1 MVNIGNLNL
10 RINADIR
17 GLQRDFRRVSVVTQR
32 AGRTAS
38 RSFNRTL
45 VVGFSGLRSQVNRAI
60 TAAFSGVRGIIN
72 NVLQGVG
79 QSIGQNIFNS
89 ITNAVSEFT
98 SGIFSAGIAV
108 EQLGVAFE
116 TIIGDATRAKNLLEE
131 IGVFARATPFELPE
145 VQSASRQLLAFGV
158 ESERIIPT
166 LRRLG
171 DIASGLGIRLEE
183 LAFLYGQTRTQQ
195 TLYTQDI
202 NQFASRGV
210 PIYEKLAEV
219 LGTVPTEVKKI
230 AAEGKIGFRELQLVI
245 ADLTNEGGQF
255 FNLMEKQSKTIGG
268 QISNLSD
275 QFTRLNVSVF
285 EAFQPLTGEVISILA
300 EITKQAVNQE
310 GVFGQIRIRSQEIAA
325 ELATNT
331 DLADNLGNLFATVVS
346 ESLTLIVDLAQN
358 LTDTLSKNPE
368 IIKQSIDGMIAFIQ
382 NLNAAVTLAGELS
395 SYLINAVKSLNDF
408 VKNRSQSF
416 KDSGVGGGSQIM
428 IGKDGKLIRP
438 IEIKEGQITWQMG
451 EAEEAFNRRSQL
463 RSRSGSSPIAQAEKQ
478 TKASD
483 NFIEALLS
491 PRRRTI
497 TSTASPRTR
506 TRTTPAIRVGS
517 SSGVAQ
523 LARDA
528 ERLDG
533 ELARVLDRTKRFRVR
548 IDDINSR
555 FSRNTPQQRYA
566 RQIANI
572 SQTYNRFGEE
582 LDKNIGRIKELQ
594 GELQAQGRGSAELN
608 DRLKELTTTRNQL
621 NTAEEKAI
629 ANARIENQLQ
639 KESRR
644 ISFDQSLSAD
654 RLSLAQ
660 QQAGILEG
668 RGNIFESDA
677 LNRRA
682 AISAARESYELTRR
696 DLNNQLNSGGLEIEE
711 FNKKIA
717 MLEDQTATSIAGIKD
732 QFNSARRFIEPLG
745 EVISGTLKDV
755 FTGAV
760 SLGEGIQKFFK
771 GVVDS
776 LLDVVINI
784 LTNQI
789 ITGVLGLFGGGG
801 GLLGGLLGGGGGGGL
816 LGGLLGGGGFPG
828 FAEGGIVTGPT
839 LATVGE
845 RGSEAIVPLKN
856 GSIPVSFNGGSTA
869 PPVVSNVSVVVNN
882 DGSSEISNGQANI
895 LTNRVKTVVVQE
907 LENQKRPGGILY
919 GSGA

>member
-1 MVNIGNLNL
+1 MVDIGNLNL

-17 GLQRDFRRVSVVTQR
+17 GLQRDFRRVSVVTRR
-32 AGRTAS
+32 AGRSAA
-38 RSFNRTL
+38 RSFSTTISR
-45 VVGFSGLRSQVNRAI
+45 GFSGLRTQVNRSIA
-60 TAAFSGVRGIIN
+60 AAFSGVKGIIS
-72 NVLQGVG
+72 NVLQGIG
-79 QSIGQNIFNS
+79 QSIGQNIFSS
-89 ITNAVSEFT
+89 ITNAVSQFT

-131 IGVFARATPFELPE
+131 IGVFARSTPFELPE
-145 VQSASRQLLAFGV
+145 VQSASRQLLAFGI

-171 DIASGLGIRLEE
+171 DISAGLGIRLEE

-245 ADLTNEGGQF
+245 ADLTDEGGQF
-255 FNLMEKQSKTIGG
+255 FNLMEKQSQTIGG

-275 QFTRLNVSVF
+275 QFTRLSVSVF
-285 EAFQPLTGEVISILA
+285 EAFQPLTGQVISILA
-300 EITKQAVNQE
+300 DITKEAVNQE

-346 ESLTLIVDLAQN
+346 ESLTLIVDLAEN
-358 LTDTLSKNPE
+358 LTDTLNKNPDV
-368 IIKQSIDGMIAFIQ
+368 IKQSIDGLIKFIE
-382 NLNAAVTLAGELS
+382 NLDAAVTLAGQLS
-395 SYLINAVKSLNDF
+395 NYLIKV
-408 VKNRSQSF
+408 VQSF
-416 KDSGVGGGSQIM
+416 NDYMKGGGLSIRRSSQI
-428 IGKDGKLIRP
+428 GEDGQRVRL
-438 IEIKEGQITWQMG
+438 IEIKEGQVNWQMG
-451 EAEEAFNRRSQL
+451 EAEEAFNRRAEQ
-463 RSRSGSSPIAQAEKQ
+463 RSRSGSSFVAQAEKQ

-483 NFIEALLS
+483 NFTLNLLS
-491 PRRRTI
+491 PRRRAVVPAT
-497 TSTASPRTR
+497 SPRTR
-506 TRTTPAIRVGS
+506 TAPTATRAGS
-517 SSGVAQ
+517 SSG
-523 LARDA
+523 LDLYARSI
-528 ERLDG
+528 EKLDG
-533 ELARVLDRTKRFRVR
+533 ELARVMDRTKRFSGRLE
-548 IDDINSR
+548 DINSR
-555 FSRNTPQQRYA
+555 FSRNTPQQAYR
-566 RQIANI
+566 REIENI
-572 SQTYNRFGEE
+572 GKTYDRFGEE
-582 LDKNIGRIKELQ
+582 LNKNIGRLKELQ
-594 GELQAQGRGSAELN
+594 GELQAQGRESAELN
-608 DRLKELTTTRNQL
+608 DRLRELVATRSRL
-621 NTAEEKAI
+621 SAAEEKAI

-639 KESRR
+639 KERGR

-668 RGNIFESDA
+668 RGNVIESDA

-682 AISAARESYELTRR
+682 AISAARENYELTRR
-696 DLNNQLNSGGLEIEE
+696 DLNNQLSSGGLEVEE
-711 FNKKIA
+711 FNKRIA
-717 MLEDQTATSIAGIKD
+717 LLEDQTTTSIESIKE

-776 LLDVVINI
+776 LLDTVINI

-789 ITGVLGLFGGGG
+789 ITGALGLLGGGG
-801 GLLGGLLGGGGGGGL
+801 GLLGGLFGGGGGGL
-816 LGGLLGGGGFPG
+816 LGGLFGGGGGFPG
-828 FAEGGIVTGPT
+828 FAEGGIITNPT
-839 LATVGE
+839 LAAVGE
-845 RGSEAIVPLKN
+845 RGAEAIVPLRN
-856 GSIPVSFNGGSTA
+856 GSIPVSFSGNGKTSS
-869 PPVVSNVSVVVNN
+869 VVSNVSVVVNN
-882 DGSSEISNGQANI
+882 DGSNEINNGEANI

-907 LENQKRPGGILY
+907 LENQKRPGGVLY